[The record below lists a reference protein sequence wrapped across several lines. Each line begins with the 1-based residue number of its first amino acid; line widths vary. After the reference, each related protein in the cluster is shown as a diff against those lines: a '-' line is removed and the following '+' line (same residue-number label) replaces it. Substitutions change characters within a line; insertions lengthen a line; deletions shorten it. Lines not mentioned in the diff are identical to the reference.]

1 MNTTKPCLTVVIP
14 ALNEEE
20 AIGSTISRCLAAT
33 EEICDSGRL
42 SEVEIIVV
50 SDGSTDRTVEI
61 ARQFSEQHQQ
71 VSLIVFEQNRGYGA
85 AIKEGFSKGKGEL
98 VAFLDADGTCDPRFF
113 GELCASMQIEQA
125 DIALGSRMGPGSHMP
140 VVRRLGNRLFALLL
154 GFLSGEAVT
163 DTASGMRVIR
173 RESLADLYPL
183 PDGLHFTPAMSAR
196 AVMQRLRIIETP
208 MAYSERVGES
218 KLRAIKDGLR
228 FLRAII
234 DAVLFYRPAR
244 VFTLCFSV
252 CALAVLLLAI
262 SPTEF
267 YFRNQRFEEW
277 MIYRF
282 IVGLLLGAIGFTLLC
297 SAVIADE
304 LFALTNKRRR
314 WNSFSS
320 QLLHQV
326 FSKGS
331 LLTISALSVLIS
343 AVLVWPGVV
352 EYFTTRHVTL
362 HWSRVIVAAFGFLI
376 ATECLVTAS
385 LLRIVGLW
393 KDFLASSRDER
404 PLVNDRTPGK
414 DPRPVTGD
422 RSEVAMKEPLSE
434 REVRSY

>member
-1 MNTTKPCLTVVIP
+1 MNLNNPCLTVVIP

-20 AIGSTISRCLAAT
+20 AIGSTISRCLAAN
-33 EEICDSGRL
+33 EEICALGRL
-42 SEVEIIVV
+42 SEVEFIVV
-50 SDGSTDRTVEI
+50 SDGSSDRTVEI
-61 ARQFSEQHQQ
+61 ARNLADQNPQIK
-71 VSLIVFEQNRGYGA
+71 LIVFEHNRGYGA
-85 AIKEGFSKGKGEL
+85 AIKEGFRKGKGDL

-113 GELCASMQIEQA
+113 GELCSAMQAEEA

-140 VVRRLGNRLFALLL
+140 FTRRLGNRIFAFLL

-163 DTASGMRVIR
+163 DTASGMRVVR
-173 RESLADLYPL
+173 REALADLYPL

-196 AVMQRLRIIETP
+196 AVMQRLRIIEVP

-218 KLRAIKDGLR
+218 KLSAVKDGLR

-244 VFTLCFSV
+244 VFTLCFSL
-252 CALAVLLLAI
+252 CALGVLLLAI
-262 SPTEF
+262 SPVEF
-267 YFRNQRFEEW
+267 YFRNHYFEDW

-282 IVGLLLGAIGFTLLC
+282 IVGLLLGAMGFTLLC

-304 LFALTNKRRR
+304 LFGLTNKRR
-314 WNSFSS
+314 WTSFSS

-331 LLTISALSVLIS
+331 LLTISALSVLVS

-362 HWSRVIVAAFGFLI
+362 HWSRVIVAAFGFLV
-376 ATECLVTAS
+376 ATECVVTAS
-385 LLRIVGLW
+385 LLRIVGMW
-393 KDFLASSRDER
+393 KDFLASSH
-404 PLVNDRTPGK
+404 RTSAIEESK
-414 DPRPVTGD
+414 AAA
-422 RSEVAMKEPLSE
+422 SMEVFQGANQD
-434 REVRSY
+434 

>member
-1 MNTTKPCLTVVIP
+1 MNTNKPCLTVVIP

-20 AIGSTISRCLAAT
+20 AIGNTISRCLAAT

-42 SEVEIIVV
+42 SEVEFIVV
-50 SDGSTDRTVEI
+50 SDGSTDRTVEV
-61 ARQFSEQHQQ
+61 ARNLADQNPQIK
-71 VSLIVFEQNRGYGA
+71 LIVFEQNRGYGA
-85 AIKEGFSKGKGEL
+85 AIKEGFSRGKGDL

-113 GELCASMQIEQA
+113 GELAWAMQAEGA

-140 VVRRLGNRLFALLL
+140 FTRRLGNRIFAFLL

-163 DTASGMRVIR
+163 DTASGMRVVR
-173 RESLADLYPL
+173 REALADLYPL

-196 AVMQRLRIIETP
+196 AVMQRLRIIEVP

-218 KLRAIKDGLR
+218 KLRAVKDGLR
-228 FLRAII
+228 FLRAIV

-244 VFTLCFSV
+244 VFTLCFSL
-252 CALAVLLLAI
+252 CALGVLLLAI
-262 SPTEF
+262 SPVEF
-267 YFRNQRFEEW
+267 YFRNHYFEEW

-282 IVGLLLGAIGFTLLC
+282 IVGLLLGAMGFTLLC

-304 LFALTNKRRR
+304 LLGLTNKRRR

-320 QLLHQV
+320 HLLHQV
-326 FSKGS
+326 FSKMS
-331 LLTISALSVLIS
+331 LLAISALMVLVSV
-343 AVLVWPGVV
+343 VLVWPGVV

-376 ATECLVTAS
+376 ATECVVTAS

-393 KDFLASSRDER
+393 KDFLASSQRKPTD
-404 PLVNDRTPGK
+404 DRRQATE
-414 DPRPVTGD
+414 D
-422 RSEVAMKEPLSE
+422 RGELAIADDRRRKTEV
-434 REVRSY
+434 SY

>member
-42 SEVEIIVV
+42 SEVEFIVV

-61 ARQFSEQHQQ
+61 ARGFSDQHAQ
-71 VSLIVFEQNRGYGA
+71 VKLIVFERNRGYGA
-85 AIKEGFSKGKGEL
+85 AIKEGFRKGKGDL
-98 VAFLDADGTCDPRFF
+98 LAFLDADGTCDPRFF
-113 GELCASMQIEQA
+113 GELCSAIQGQEA
-125 DIALGSRMGPGSHMP
+125 DIALGSRMGPASHMP
-140 VVRRLGNRLFALLL
+140 FVRRLGNRIFALLL

-163 DTASGMRVIR
+163 DTASGMRVVR
-173 RESLADLYPL
+173 REALADLYPL

-196 AVMQRLRIIETP
+196 AVMQRLTIIEAP

-218 KLRAIKDGLR
+218 KLRAVKDGLR
-228 FLRAII
+228 FLRAIF

-244 VFTLCFSV
+244 VFTLCFSL
-252 CALAVLLLAI
+252 CALGVLLLAI
-262 SPTEF
+262 SPAEF
-267 YFRNQRFEEW
+267 YFRNHYFEEW

-282 IVGLLLGAIGFTLLC
+282 VVGMLLGAMGFTLLC
-297 SAVIADE
+297 TAVIADE
-304 LFALTNKRRR
+304 LFGLTNKRRR

-320 QLLHQV
+320 QLLHQI
-326 FSKGS
+326 FSKPS
-331 LLTISALSVLIS
+331 LLTISALSVLVS
-343 AVLVWPGVV
+343 VVLVWPGVV

-376 ATECLVTAS
+376 ATECVVTAS

-393 KDFLASSRDER
+393 KDFLASSQRSIELGPEHKVVAAA
-404 PLVNDRTPGK
+404 PL
-414 DPRPVTGD
+414 
-422 RSEVAMKEPLSE
+422 
-434 REVRSY
+434 